1 MEPKNCTVAMP
12 GRVQV
17 ALAKLLVVRCALSVL
32 WGAGSELISF
42 ANAQLLEA
50 RIRTSAI
57 SLTRSQIFYWRN
69 A

>member
-1 MEPKNCTVAMP
+1 MP

-17 ALAKLLVVRCALSVL
+17 ALAKLLVVWCALSVL
-32 WGAGSELISF
+32 LGAGSKLISF

-57 SLTRSQIFYWRN
+57 SLTCAQIFYWRH
-69 A
+69 AQAK